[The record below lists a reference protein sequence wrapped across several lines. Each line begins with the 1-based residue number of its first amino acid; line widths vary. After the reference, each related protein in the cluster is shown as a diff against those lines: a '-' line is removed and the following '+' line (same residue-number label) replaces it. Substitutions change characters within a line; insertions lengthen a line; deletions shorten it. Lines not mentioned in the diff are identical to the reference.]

1 MEPEGAFRGRT
12 IRRQRCT
19 TRRHP
24 IKKATLGFSAGPDP
38 RGAEPCGAEPSGAGR
53 GGPGACGA
61 RWPGSL
67 RGAARSPP
75 ARDLAAR
82 SPPARGGPAPCG
94 PGRGG
99 PARGSALRSV
109 PPWSCPLPGV
119 HLMHPPGAQF
129 GGDPRPDADRYIYC
143 TGSGAHA
150 QSRAQF
156 RASTGGVGR
165 ITPSSG
171 AQDQPVRAERAWA
184 GRDLD
189 RTGLGR
195 TSSVG
200 SRVGGTSPGRT
211 GSG

>member
-38 RGAEPCGAEPSGAGR
+38 RGAEPCGVGPCGAGRPGGLRRGAARELAGRGAEPSGAG
-53 GGPGACGA
+53 PSGAKPSGA
-61 RWPGSL
+61 
-67 RGAARSPP
+67 
-75 ARDLAAR
+75 
-82 SPPARGGPAPCG
+82 
-94 PGRGG
+94 GRGG

-156 RASTGGVGR
+156 QASTGGVGR

-200 SRVGGTSPGRT
+200 SRVGGTSAGRT